1 MDKKSQ
7 GLSENDAEIWRLYIS
22 NLKSSNDP
30 IPYKHIYEHDD
41 MSRKLDLHGMTIH
54 DAWLSFVEFTE
65 KHRISG
71 TKEIVVITGRSGR
84 IAREFTE
91 WCRRLAHVRSY
102 EPIETRSG
110 KVGSYRLR
118 LR

>member
-22 NLKSSNDP
+22 NLKSSDDL
-30 IPYKHIYEHDD
+30 IPCNHIYEQST
-41 MSRKLDLHGMTIH
+41 MSRKLDLHGMAIH
-54 DAWLSFVEFTE
+54 DAWLCLMEFTE
-65 KHRISG
+65 KHRMSG
-71 TKEIVVITGRSGR
+71 TKEVVVITGRSGR

-91 WCRRLAHVRSY
+91 WCRKLTHVRSY